1 MHDRL
6 QSRLRFGHPK
16 NVISE
21 CCPVELAT
29 LDEPVAKLR
38 GHFRE
43 RLRVLG
49 DRFRMEI
56 RIYMKESVGAK

>member
-1 MHDRL
+1 
-6 QSRLRFGHPK
+6 
-16 NVISE
+16 VISE
-21 CCPVELAT
+21 RFPVELAA
-29 LDEPVAKLR
+29 LDEPFAKLR